1 MSASR
6 RLAAL
11 ARAAVER
18 LGLDLSGA
26 VVLTEAATGAYAV
39 TASLAALSGADR
51 VYALV
56 GPAPHDDADRVRDET
71 LGLAGDLGVA
81 ARVEIVPGR
90 SRAVVAQAD
99 VVTNSGRVRPID
111 ADLVAWMKPT
121 AVVPLMYEAW
131 ELRAGDVDVTA
142 CSRAGIAVAGTDERH
157 PAVDVFG
164 YLGVMAVRLLT
175 DAGVAV
181 HGTRVLLL
189 CDNAFAPYIEAG
201 LNRMGAAVDLAP
213 TLPRARTAHPYDAIV
228 VACRPR
234 PEPVLSAE
242 EAWAIADA
250 WPEAV
255 VAQFW
260 GDVDRAACR
269 EAGVPVW
276 PRAAPRPG
284 HMGILPSAVGPD
296 PVVRLQAAG
305 LKVGEILWRARRAG
319 RSLADS
325 LSALRASGYGTLL

>member
-6 RLAAL
+6 RLAGL
-11 ARAAVER
+11 ARAAVKR
-18 LGLDLSGA
+18 LGLDLSSA

-51 VYALV
+51 VYAVV
-56 GPAPHDDADRVRDET
+56 GSSPHDDVNQARDET
-71 LGLAGDLGVA
+71 LRLAGELGVT

-111 ADLVAWMKPT
+111 ADLIAWMKPT
-121 AVVPLMYEAW
+121 AVVSLMYEAW

-157 PAVDVFG
+157 PDVDVFG
-164 YLGVMAVRLLT
+164 FLGVMAVRLLT

-189 CDNAFAPYIEAG
+189 CDNAFASFIEAG
-201 LNRMGAAVDLAP
+201 LTCMGAVVDLAP
-213 TLPRARTAHPYDAIV
+213 ALPRARTVHSYDAIV

-234 PEPVLSAE
+234 QEPVLSAE
-242 EAWAIADA
+242 EARAIAEA
-250 WPEAV
+250 WPDAV

-276 PRAAPRPG
+276 PTAAPRPG
-284 HMGILPSAVGPD
+284 HMGILPSAIGPD

-319 RSLADS
+319 QSLADS
-325 LSALRASGYGTLL
+325 LSTLRGSGYGTLL

>member
-1 MSASR
+1 
-6 RLAAL
+6 
-11 ARAAVER
+11 
-18 LGLDLSGA
+18 
-26 VVLTEAATGAYAV
+26 
-39 TASLAALSGADR
+39 
-51 VYALV
+51 VYALI
-56 GPAPHDDADRVRDET
+56 GSSLHDSVDRARDET
-71 LGLAGDLGVA
+71 LGLAGELGVA
-81 ARVEIVPGR
+81 GRVEIVPDR

-111 ADLVAWMKPT
+111 ADLISWMRPT

-131 ELRAGDVDVTA
+131 ELRAGDVDVAA

-164 YLGVMAVRLLT
+164 FLGAMAVRLLT

-189 CDNAFAPYIEAG
+189 CDNAFAPFIEAG
-201 LNRMGAAVDLAP
+201 LTGVGAAVDVASA
-213 TLPRARTAHPYDAIV
+213 LPRARPALPYDAIV
-228 VACRPR
+228 VASRPR
-234 PEPVLSAE
+234 PEPVLSADDARAIA
-242 EAWAIADA
+242 EAWPD
-250 WPEAV
+250 AV

-269 EAGVPVW
+269 DAGVPVW
-276 PRAAPRPG
+276 PAAAPRPG
-284 HMGILPSAVGPD
+284 HMGILPSAIGPD
-296 PVVRLQAAG
+296 PVVRLQSAG

-319 RSLADS
+319 RSVADS